1 MVVHEPGPWFAT
13 VLSGLAQQDY
23 ANLRHL
29 FLVTGEAGD
38 VHEQIRRRIPG
49 AFVRTLAGDPG
60 YGAAADEVLRL
71 VEGEHGFFLLLHD
84 DVALDPSA
92 IRLLVEELYR
102 SNAGIVGP
110 KLVDW
115 DDPRLLQHVGLGV
128 DRFGEIDPLV
138 DPGETDQEQ
147 HDAVRDVFALPS
159 ACILIRA
166 DLFRVLGGFD
176 PALRFYGEEL
186 DLCWRAHLG
195 GARVVVVPGARARHR
210 EDLVERR
217 PDLRH
222 DALQARHRMRA
233 VATLTGA
240 RRLPWVLVQLFFVT
254 IAELVVGLVTAS
266 PRRAFAS
273 VQAMFG
279 MIPRIP
285 SIVRRRRQIAPLR
298 VVPAG
303 EVAGLQVHGSA
314 RLASYMRSR
323 DRRPLDPDAS
333 TERRW
338 RQTAGSAPAITWIVA
353 IVAVVVG
360 SRGLISG
367 GIPEFGELL
376 RYPHSPMAMLD
387 SYRSGWSAHGLGS
400 TAAVPTGIALV
411 AVGST
416 ITLFHMALWHTV
428 ALIGLLV
435 VGYAGMWRLGSLFP
449 QPRAR
454 IIGLIAYA
462 AVPLP
467 SALLS
472 TGRWGALACYAATP
486 WVIHLLRR
494 AAGIETVGHAGTDEV
509 ERYADVGARK
519 RVRILAQLALLVAV
533 TVAFAPSFVIVVG
546 GIAVVLA
553 VTTLVSGGSWRA
565 AAALVGGAVV
575 VTAAAWLAN
584 LPWSTTLAGK
594 GTWTAIVGVPPAG
607 PAGLGVVRLARFGV
621 GPSSI
626 GILALALYVPVLV
639 APLVARGWRFTWAV
653 RAAGLVVGFGFLLVL
668 DDRGSLFVRM
678 PEPGVL
684 LAPVAVGVA
693 LAAACITAAI
703 QDDVLGGSFGWRQ
716 PLGLLSALAI
726 VVGVIPGIAAVG
738 DGRWRMPH
746 LTLATV
752 LDQLPTHPAE
762 GDYRILWL
770 GDPRVIPVAPWAY
783 APGIGY
789 AITDDGPL
797 QLLDSWPAIPNDVE
811 HDITAAIDAIRSET
825 TLRVGRLLAPYG
837 IRYIVVPIAD
847 GARSTLDHPLPVPG
861 GLLDAL
867 NDQLDLGTPL
877 TSPLNFAVFENT
889 AWTPTRGQL
898 SGNGIA
904 ASKEAGGA
912 ALTGSDLR
920 GAQPFAVGAA
930 AIGPATGPVSPGTLH
945 LAVPFDARWR
955 LTVDGTRIAP
965 RRAFGTTMAFDV
977 SAAGTAR
984 LAYDTS
990 GWRAAMIGLQL
1001 LIWLALLAAA
1011 SRLNPSAW
1019 RRWRGPLTPLDGGP
1033 VVIIDEPIERPGGAE
1048 PWMSTAADGSGTIG
1062 DPLAG
1067 PVQVGRPPTQPSTG
1081 GPAAG
1086 APAAGGPGTIRG
1098 PAAGGPAAGPST
1110 GASGGPTTGG
1120 LSGDDR

>member
-1 MVVHEPGPWFAT
+1 MVVHEPGPWFAA
-13 VLSGLAQQDY
+13 VLSGLAGQDY

-29 FLVTGEAGD
+29 FLLTGDPGD

-60 YGAAADEVLRL
+60 YGSAAGEVLRL

-84 DVALDPSA
+84 DVALDPPA
-92 IRLLVEELYR
+92 IRLLVEEMYR

-110 KLVDW
+110 KLVEW

-159 ACILIRA
+159 ACLLIRA

-176 PALRFYGEEL
+176 PSLRFYGEEL

-222 DALQARHRMRA
+222 AALAARHRMRA

-285 SIVRRRRQIAPLR
+285 SIIRRRRQVAPLR

-303 EVAGLQVHGSA
+303 EVAGLQVRGSA
-314 RLASYMRSR
+314 RLSSYMRSR
-323 DRRPLDPDAS
+323 DRRPLDAEAS

-353 IVAVVVG
+353 IVAIVIG

-376 RYPHSPMAMLD
+376 RYSRSPVAMLD

-400 TAAVPTGIALV
+400 TAAVPTGVALV

-416 ITLFHMALWHTV
+416 LTLFHMALWHTV

-435 VGYAGMWRLGSLFP
+435 VGEAGMWRLGSLFP

-454 IIGLIAYA
+454 IIGLVAYA

-486 WVIHLLRR
+486 WVVHLLRR
-494 AAGIETVGHAGTDEV
+494 AAGIETIGAAGTDEV
-509 ERYADVGARK
+509 ERYADIGARK
-519 RVRILAQLALLVAV
+519 RVRILAQLALLVAA

-553 VTTLVSGGSWRA
+553 ITTLVSGGSWRA
-565 AAALVGGAVV
+565 ATALVAGAAVV
-575 VTAAAWLAN
+575 LAAAWLAN

-607 PAGLGVVRLARFGV
+607 PPSLGVVRLARFGV
-621 GPSSI
+621 GTSPI

-668 DDRGSLFVRM
+668 DDRGSLFARM

-693 LAAACITAAI
+693 LAAACITAAF

-716 PLGLLSALAI
+716 PVGLLSALAI
-726 VVGVIPGIAAVG
+726 VVGVIPGIAAIG

-752 LDQLPTHPAE
+752 LDQLPTHPAA

-789 AITDDGPL
+789 AVTDDGPL
-797 QLLDSWPAIPNDVE
+797 QVLDAWRGIPNAVE

-825 TLRVGRLLAPYG
+825 TLRVGRLLAPSG

-847 GARSTLDHPLPVPG
+847 GARSTLDHPLPVPA

-889 AWTPTRGQL
+889 AWTPVRGQL

-912 ALTGSDLR
+912 ALTQSDLR
-920 GAQPFAVGAA
+920 GAQPFAVGAP

-945 LAVPFDARWR
+945 LAVPFDARWQ
-955 LTVDGTRIAP
+955 LTVDGARIAP
-965 RRAFGTTMAFDV
+965 RRAFGTTMAYDV
-977 SAAGTAR
+977 TAGGTAR
-984 LAYDTS
+984 LTYATS
-990 GWRAAMIGLQL
+990 GWRSVLIGLQL

-1019 RRWRGPLTPLDGGP
+1019 RRWRGPAPPVDSGP
-1033 VVIIDEPIERPGGAE
+1033 VVTIHEPIERPGGVE
-1048 PWMSTAADGSGTIG
+1048 PWMSTAADDSGAG
-1062 DPLAG
+1062 ADRLAG
-1067 PVQVGRPPTQPSTG
+1067 VIRSTD
-1081 GPAAG
+1081 PAG
-1086 APAAGGPGTIRG
+1086 DVIP
-1098 PAAGGPAAGPST
+1098 
-1110 GASGGPTTGG
+1110 GASGDG
-1120 LSGDDR
+1120 R